1 MKSKN
6 LVPNEELNIIKKKSK
21 NKIDIDAKKLHELTA
36 YSNEINDLNS
46 DVFNLF
52 PNIKI
57 AIEIMTSSILSPNT
71 MTGEDYNLTLKNK
84 LLPLDIIGTI
94 SNTIKEHVDTHYKF
108 KDKLYE
114 IIEESIY
121 TKGSYCELILPP
133 DLIVDM
139 YTKIEKAQRKLSA
152 GVEDFMHNFDY
163 LSTSSILNKSR
174 LKKDFK
180 AIEEKNKIA
189 SLINVSEN
197 FTYFIKDK
205 VVDKLLNNSYNY
217 GIDMGLEDAVVLD
230 TVLMLDDNI
239 EIENDFKI
247 AFTKKIP
254 NDSVI
259 PIADKDNP
267 KKHYG
272 YFVVL
277 NNTGTPISTDDINI
291 PTNKHL
297 INFGLADEN
306 KKISEGEKIIKKA
319 KSSLTSM
326 TKKTPDLDNKNE
338 MIESLVSSKI
348 QATLKNSLLKDLVNY
363 DIEFKEELIN
373 LIYKK
378 IESNEKVNIVF
389 VPNKYLMYYAINYR
403 ENGTGKSILED
414 ILLLASIKAMLFLT
428 RISAYIRGSI
438 VITDIKVELDED
450 DPEPEKTL
458 AKVLNYIKRSR
469 QMQLPMGMM
478 KVNDLVDWLHNVG
491 FKITAT
497 HPSLPRFEL
506 DYDEN
511 TLPINVPDSELEEL
525 LEKYI
530 SLTLGVTPEM
540 IDNSFS
546 PDFATTIVANNVL
559 MTRRVYMKQK
569 LLNPLLTENIRK
581 YLQNDPILYNKII
594 SLIEDNISSIKKKIK
609 KTSIN
614 SELKKRIEK
623 INKKTFVAWVFKEIN
638 RNLEVNLP
646 KPELQEDDPN
656 IELLDKLSSKLD
668 TVLDII
674 LSDDMFNS
682 DLLGDLADKVGDQ
695 KNILKGLIVYKW
707 MTENRVL
714 PEVTDVFSV
723 DEDGNPIFNLADE
736 YKSIVEALKSNI
748 IPLLKQMNKFK
759 KKSDEQ
765 LDKIEN
771 EDSDTGSDDD
781 TTDDTTN
788 EDTGDTTTDD
798 TTDEDTGNDDT
809 GDGDSG
815 ETDDEETDDES
826 TNDDNEDNGDGD
838 SGDDDL
844 TDGLFK

>member
-1 MKSKN
+1 
-6 LVPNEELNIIKKKSK
+6 
-21 NKIDIDAKKLHELTA
+21 
-36 YSNEINDLNS
+36 
-46 DVFNLF
+46 
-52 PNIKI
+52 
-57 AIEIMTSSILSPNT
+57 
-71 MTGEDYNLTLKNK
+71 
-84 LLPLDIIGTI
+84 
-94 SNTIKEHVDTHYKF
+94 
-108 KDKLYE
+108 
-114 IIEESIY
+114 
-121 TKGSYCELILPP
+121 
-133 DLIVDM
+133 
-139 YTKIEKAQRKLSA
+139 
-152 GVEDFMHNFDY
+152 
-163 LSTSSILNKSR
+163 
-174 LKKDFK
+174 
-180 AIEEKNKIA
+180 
-189 SLINVSEN
+189 
-197 FTYFIKDK
+197 
-205 VVDKLLNNSYNY
+205 
-217 GIDMGLEDAVVLD
+217 
-230 TVLMLDDNI
+230 
-239 EIENDFKI
+239 
-247 AFTKKIP
+247 
-254 NDSVI
+254 
-259 PIADKDNP
+259 
-267 KKHYG
+267 
-272 YFVVL
+272 
-277 NNTGTPISTDDINI
+277 
-291 PTNKHL
+291 
-297 INFGLADEN
+297 
-306 KKISEGEKIIKKA
+306 
-319 KSSLTSM
+319 
-326 TKKTPDLDNKNE
+326 
-338 MIESLVSSKI
+338 
-348 QATLKNSLLKDLVNY
+348 
-363 DIEFKEELIN
+363 
-373 LIYKK
+373 
-378 IESNEKVNIVF
+378 
-389 VPNKYLMYYAINYR
+389 
-403 ENGTGKSILED
+403 
-414 ILLLASIKAMLFLT
+414 
-428 RISAYIRGSI
+428 
-438 VITDIKVELDED
+438 
-450 DPEPEKTL
+450 
-458 AKVLNYIKRSR
+458 
-469 QMQLPMGMM
+469 MM

-581 YLQNDPILYNKII
+581 YLQNDPILYNKIM
-594 SLIEDNISSIKKKIK
+594 SLIEDNIPSIKKKIK

>member
-1 MKSKN
+1 MKTKN
-6 LVPNEELNIIKKKSK
+6 LVPNEELNIIKKNNK
-21 NKIDIDAKKLHELTA
+21 NKINIDAGKLAELTI
-36 YSNEINDLNS
+36 YNSEINELNS

-84 LLPLDIIGTI
+84 LLPLDIVGTI
-94 SNTIKEHVDTHYKF
+94 TNTIKEHVDAHYKF

-174 LKKDFK
+174 LKRDFK
-180 AIEEKNKIA
+180 AIEEKNELA

-217 GIDMGLEDAVVLD
+217 GIDMGLEDATVLD

-254 NDSVI
+254 NNSVI

-272 YFVVL
+272 YFVIL
-277 NNTGTPISTDDINI
+277 NNTGTPISTDDLNV

-306 KKISEGEKIIKKA
+306 KKVSEGEKIIKKA
-319 KSSLTSM
+319 KSGLTSI

-458 AKVLNYIKRSR
+458 AKVLNYVKRSR

-581 YLQNDPILYNKII
+581 YLQNDPILYNKIM
-594 SLIEDNISSIKKKIK
+594 SLIEDNIPSIKKKIK

-656 IELLDKLSSKLD
+656 VELLDKLSSKLD
-668 TVLDII
+668 TVLDVI
-674 LSDDMFNS
+674 LSDDMFDS
-682 DLLGDLADKVGDQ
+682 ELLGDLADKVESQ
-695 KNILKGLIVYKW
+695 KKILKGLIVYKW

-771 EDSDTGSDDD
+771 DD
-781 TTDDTTN
+781 TDNEEENSEDTTSEESADTTEEETN
-788 EDTGDTTTDD
+788 ETEESSEETEENEGEEETNEEGEENEETEENGEEENPEDADLTGD
-798 TTDEDTGNDDT
+798 
-809 GDGDSG
+809 
-815 ETDDEETDDES
+815 
-826 TNDDNEDNGDGD
+826 
-838 SGDDDL
+838 
-844 TDGLFK
+844 LFK